1 LFIRLQKNILLLKEY
16 LLSSKFKNNISLTAN
31 KNDFSVF
38 FFFLTKRLEKQM
50 LLAKQS
56 YNLYLNVYKQ
66 NFMFNSLNDV
76 SIIKKQTTEK
86 QIKQK

>member
-1 LFIRLQKNILLLKEY
+1 LFIRLQKNILLLKKY
-16 LLSSKFKNNISLTAN
+16 LLSPKFKNDISSTTN

-56 YNLYLNVYKQ
+56 YSLYLNVYKQ
-66 NFMFNSLNDV
+66 NFTFKELDGAP
-76 SIIKKQTTEK
+76 ITKKQVIEK